1 MPDSKSKTAWEAQNV
16 IQVKV
21 KINRNQDP
29 DLYALFASAESRS
42 GLARDLL
49 NQAIREVTDGDNYPR
64 AEYQKNKIAY

>member
-29 DLYALFASAESRS
+29 ELYALFSRAESRS

-49 NQAIREVTDGDNYPR
+49 NQAIKNLPS
-64 AEYQKNKIAY
+64 AAPQKNKIAY